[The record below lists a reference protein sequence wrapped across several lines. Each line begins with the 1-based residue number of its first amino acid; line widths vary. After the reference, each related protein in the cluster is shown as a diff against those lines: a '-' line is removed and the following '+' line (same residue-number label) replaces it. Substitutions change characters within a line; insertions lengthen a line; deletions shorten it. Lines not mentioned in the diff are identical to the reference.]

1 MGSKSYSCVVVE
13 DALPGISSA
22 VSAGMTVLAYT
33 PCGDVN
39 NFKNHGAITFEDMIE
54 LPSIL
59 NGITE
64 GKFEL

>member
-13 DALPGISSA
+13 DALPGVRSGG
-22 VSAGMTVLAYT
+22 SAGMTGLAYT

-39 NFKNHGAITFEDMIE
+39 NFKNLGAITFEDMIE
-54 LPSIL
+54 LPNIL
-59 NGITE
+59 NGIME